1 MNNFEVQQIA
11 KQTFKYLQANIRV
24 GMHLP
29 ELRKIAEKKMTELGA
44 TSFWYWDVGAFIFSG
59 GDTALSVSGR
69 HYKTAEKVIAE
80 NDIIT
85 VDLSPQV
92 GNVWDDFART
102 IIIENGKVTP
112 ATAVSID
119 ETGGLVVKTADGV
132 EKTLKSGE
140 ISVRW

>member
-1 MNNFEVQQIA
+1 
-11 KQTFKYLQANIRV
+11 
-24 GMHLP
+24 MHLP

-44 TSFWYWDVGAFIFSG
+44 TSFWYWDVGAFIISG

-92 GNVWDDFART
+92 DNVWGDFART
-102 IIIENGKVTP
+102 IIIENGKVIP
-112 ATAVSID
+112 SD
-119 ETGGLVVKTADGV
+119 RKSVV
-132 EKTLKSGE
+132 
-140 ISVRW
+140 